1 MLPHLW
7 SFVFLSSLGL
17 MLPSIREEFGLT
29 GLQEGFLGGAS
40 QLANVLLAVPFGWFL
55 SRFNPKHIT
64 TISLFCAAG
73 FIFFQAWAPIYVL
86 LLLGRFLY
94 GVTAVAREPAWV
106 MLIRRWVPPREIV
119 IANTMGNFMWGFVA
133 LGIMAVPLL
142 IRVLDD
148 SWRNASYVIGLS
160 LVALTMGWLFLGKD
174 GKNLEAARQ
183 APTERINPFAIVKR
197 YKELW
202 LLAFGMFGQ
211 GINFTGFSTFWPS
224 FRLDHFGM
232 SELESAVV
240 MGIGGLFT
248 SFTGLS
254 VGFYVSRKG
263 GKRTVL
269 MLSGIILVASS
280 MGLLWVGPLWIL
292 VLLFVVQSLG
302 WTFFPAATTIPYE
315 LPGIKPRETAV
326 AVSALFMSL
335 WGGAFLGPIIS
346 GVIQDLTSDVRLAIT
361 ITSMAP
367 LFMTVAA
374 LLLSKKWDLPHRQ
387 NALPPTQPNT
397 PVIPHWPSR
406 PSRTTPLAPSSPG
419 WCLRRCEG
427 R

>member
-1 MLPHLW
+1 MPT
-7 SFVFLSSLGL
+7 
-17 MLPSIREEFGLT
+17 P
-29 GLQEGFLGGAS
+29 
-40 QLANVLLAVPFGWFL
+40 
-55 SRFNPKHIT
+55 
-64 TISLFCAAG
+64 
-73 FIFFQAWAPIYVL
+73 
-86 LLLGRFLY
+86 
-94 GVTAVAREPAWV
+94 
-106 MLIRRWVPPREIV
+106 
-119 IANTMGNFMWGFVA
+119 MGNFMWGFVA

-142 IRVLDD
+142 IEVLDD
-148 SWRNASYVIGLS
+148 SWRNASYVVGSS
-160 LVALTMGWLFLGKD
+160 LLALNLGWLFLGRD
-174 GKNLEAARQ
+174 GKNLETAVQ
-183 APTERINPFAIVKR
+183 APVERINPFAIVKR

-211 GINFTGFSTFWPS
+211 GINFTGFSTFWPI

-292 VLLFVVQSLG
+292 VLLFMVQSLG

-367 LFMTVAA
+367 LFMTVSA
-374 LLLSKKWDLPHRQ
+374 LLLSKKWDLP
-387 NALPPTQPNT
+387 
-397 PVIPHWPSR
+397 PSAER
-406 PSRTTPLAPSSPG
+406 ASSGPA
-419 WCLRRCEG
+419 
-427 R
+427 

>member
-1 MLPHLW
+1 MSSTYVHTPAPFYPRYRWVVLSTWMMPHLW

-17 MLPSIREEFGLT
+17 MLPSIRAEFGLT
-29 GLQEGFLGGAS
+29 ATQEGLLGGAS
-40 QLANVLLAVPFGWFL
+40 QLANILLAVPFGWFL

-73 FIFFQAWAPIYVL
+73 LIFFQAWAPVYVL

-160 LVALTMGWLFLGKD
+160 LLILNFAWLFFGRD
-174 GKNLEAARQ
+174 GKNLETVVQ
-183 APTERINPFAIVKR
+183 APVERINPFAIVRR

-202 LLAFGMFGQ
+202 LLAFGMSGQ

-224 FRLDHFGM
+224 FRLEQFGM
-232 SELESAVV
+232 SEIESSVV
-240 MGIGGLFT
+240 MGIGGVFT
-248 SFTGLS
+248 SLTGLT

-263 GKRTVL
+263 GKKTVL
-269 MLSGIILVASS
+269 ILSGFILMASS

-292 VLLFVVQSLG
+292 VLLFIAQSLG

-315 LPGIKPRETAV
+315 LPGIKPRETVV
-326 AVSALFMSL
+326 AISALFMCL

-346 GVIQDLTSDVRLAIT
+346 GVIQDFTSDVRLAIT

-367 LFMTVAA
+367 LFMTVCG
-374 LLLSKKWDLPHRQ
+374 LLLPKKWDQ
-387 NALPPTQPNT
+387 PP
-397 PVIPHWPSR
+397 SAD
-406 PSRTTPLAPSSPG
+406 RTTSTPD
-419 WCLRRCEG
+419 
-427 R
+427 

>member
-1 MLPHLW
+1 MTSTYAPTPTYPRYRWVVLTSWMLPHLW

-17 MLPSIREEFGLT
+17 MLPSIREELGLT
-29 GLQEGFLGGAS
+29 GIQEGLLGGAS
-40 QLANVLLAVPFGWFL
+40 QLANILLAVPFGWFL

-64 TISLFCAAG
+64 TISLFCAAT
-73 FIFFQAWAPIYVL
+73 FIFFQAWAPFYIL

-142 IRVLDD
+142 IRILDD

-160 LVALTMGWLFLGKD
+160 LLVLNFGWLFLGRD
-174 GKNLEAARQ
+174 GKDLETAVQ
-183 APTERINPFAIVKR
+183 APTERINPFAIVR
-197 YKELW
+197 RHKELW
-202 LLAFGMFGQ
+202 LLAFGMFGH

-232 SELESAVV
+232 SELESSVV

-254 VGFYVSRKG
+254 VGLYVSRKG

-269 MLSGIILVASS
+269 MLSGIILAASE
-280 MGLLWVGPLWIL
+280 MGSALGRALVDPGTVICGSKPRVDLLSRRHHHPLRTPGHQAPGNRRRHLRPLHVPVGWRLLWP
-292 VLLFVVQSLG
+292 
-302 WTFFPAATTIPYE
+302 
-315 LPGIKPRETAV
+315 
-326 AVSALFMSL
+326 
-335 WGGAFLGPIIS
+335 
-346 GVIQDLTSDVRLAIT
+346 D
-361 ITSMAP
+361 
-367 LFMTVAA
+367 
-374 LLLSKKWDLPHRQ
+374 H
-387 NALPPTQPNT
+387 
-397 PVIPHWPSR
+397 
-406 PSRTTPLAPSSPG
+406 
-419 WCLRRCEG
+419 LRRYPGHHFG
-427 R
+427 RPLGHLDHQHGAPVHDRRRSLALQEVEFTPIG

>member
-1 MLPHLW
+1 MRDTRAQTPVPVYPRYRWVVLSSWMLPHLW

-17 MLPSIREEFGLT
+17 MLPSIREELGLT
-29 GLQEGFLGGAS
+29 GLQEGLLGGAS
-40 QLANVLLAVPFGWFL
+40 QLANIFLAVPFGWVI
-55 SRFNPKHIT
+55 SRLNPKHIT

-73 FIFFQAWAPIYVL
+73 LIFFQAWAPIYLL

-142 IRVLDD
+142 IVWLDD
-148 SWRNASYVIGLS
+148 SWRNASNVIGLS
-160 LVALTMGWLFLGKD
+160 LLGLSMGWLAFGRD
-174 GKNLEAARQ
+174 GKHLETAKQAA
-183 APTERINPFAIVKR
+183 AERINPFAIVKR

-202 LLAFGMFGQ
+202 LLAFGMFGN

-232 SELESAVV
+232 SELESSVV

-254 VGFYVSRKG
+254 VGLYISRKG

-269 MLSGIILVASS
+269 ILSGIILTASA

-292 VLLFVVQSLG
+292 VLLFMAQSLG

-315 LPGIKPRETAV
+315 LSGIKPRETVV
-326 AVSALFMSL
+326 AISALFMSL
-335 WGGAFLGPIIS
+335 WTGAFLGPILS
-346 GVIQDLTSDVRLAIT
+346 GIIQDLTSDVRLAIT

-374 LLLSKKWDLPHRQ
+374 LLLSKKWDLP
-387 NALPPTQPNT
+387 
-397 PVIPHWPSR
+397 PSSER
-406 PSRTTPLAPSSPG
+406 PSPNPA
-419 WCLRRCEG
+419 
-427 R
+427 

>member
-1 MLPHLW
+1 MTSTYAPTPTYPRYRWVVLTSWMLPHLW

-17 MLPSIREEFGLT
+17 MLPSIREELGLT
-29 GLQEGFLGGAS
+29 GIQEGLLGGAS
-40 QLANVLLAVPFGWFL
+40 QLANILLAVPFGWFL

-64 TISLFCAAG
+64 TISLFCAAT
-73 FIFFQAWAPIYVL
+73 FIFFQAWAPFYIL

-142 IRVLDD
+142 IRILDD

-160 LVALTMGWLFLGKD
+160 LLVLNFGWLFLGRD
-174 GKNLEAARQ
+174 GKDLETAVQ
-183 APTERINPFAIVKR
+183 APTERINPFAIVR
-197 YKELW
+197 RHKELW
-202 LLAFGMFGQ
+202 LLAFGMFGH

-232 SELESAVV
+232 SELESSVV

-254 VGFYVSRKG
+254 VGLYVSRKG

-269 MLSGIILVASS
+269 MLSGIILAASE

-315 LPGIKPRETAV
+315 LPGIKPRETVV
-326 AVSALFMSL
+326 AISALFMSL
-335 WGGAFLGPIIS
+335 WGGAFFGPIIS
-346 GVIQDLTSDVRLAIT
+346 GVIQDTTSDVRLAIS
-361 ITSMAP
+361 ITSVAP

-374 LLLSKKWDLPHRQ
+374 LLLSKKW
-387 NALPPTQPNT
+387 NLPP
-397 PVIPHWPSR
+397 SAER
-406 PSRTTPLAPSSPG
+406 PSPTPD
-419 WCLRRCEG
+419 
-427 R
+427 

>member
-1 MLPHLW
+1 MTTTYAPTTVYPRYRWVVLSSWMMPHLW

-17 MLPSIREEFGLT
+17 MLPSIREELGLSA
-29 GLQEGFLGGAS
+29 LQEGFLGGAS
-40 QLANVLLAVPFGWFL
+40 QLANILLAVPFGWFL

-73 FIFFQAWAPIYVL
+73 LIFFQAWAPVYTL

-160 LVALTMGWLFLGKD
+160 LLVLNLGWLFFGRD
-174 GKNLEAARQ
+174 GKNLATTVQ
-183 APTERINPFAIVKR
+183 APVERINPFAIVKR

-232 SELESAVV
+232 SELRVAGCHGHRGFS
-240 MGIGGLFT
+240 LP
-248 SFTGLS
+248 SPGLS
-254 VGFYVSRKG
+254 VGC
-263 GKRTVL
+263 T
-269 MLSGIILVASS
+269 
-280 MGLLWVGPLWIL
+280 
-292 VLLFVVQSLG
+292 
-302 WTFFPAATTIPYE
+302 
-315 LPGIKPRETAV
+315 
-326 AVSALFMSL
+326 
-335 WGGAFLGPIIS
+335 
-346 GVIQDLTSDVRLAIT
+346 
-361 ITSMAP
+361 
-367 LFMTVAA
+367 
-374 LLLSKKWDLPHRQ
+374 
-387 NALPPTQPNT
+387 
-397 PVIPHWPSR
+397 
-406 PSRTTPLAPSSPG
+406 
-419 WCLRRCEG
+419 
-427 R
+427 